1 MVPSLTLVRQFC
13 PPDEDMAQVRG
24 APTPKSP
31 SSRLKTGPWVFKTT
45 GHNCSNPIH
54 GGLEYKGK
62 QEQQL
67 KESKVKPHRTGC
79 SLPEQVL
86 VRDGRTEQHPCST
99 LCSSL
104 QPQHSRDRDKGL
116 SLHTWLV
123 GRNRTKLRP
132 QLILLLN
139 KRTARSVGWELA
151 ALGYTHKP
159 FIHCRGEDS
168 LTDLPLWALSC
179 KSAVYREKLGL
190 PREDGAETLLP

>member
-67 KESKVKPHRTGC
+67 KESRVKPHRTGC

-86 VRDGRTEQHPCST
+86 VRDGRTEQRPCST
-99 LCSSL
+99 PCSSL

-116 SLHTWLV
+116 SLHTWLWGETGQSSGLSSSYCSTRGQREV
-123 GRNRTKLRP
+123 WGGSWQPWDTPTNPSSTAGE
-132 QLILLLN
+132 
-139 KRTARSVGWELA
+139 RTASQIF
-151 ALGYTHKP
+151 P
-159 FIHCRGEDS
+159 S
-168 LTDLPLWALSC
+168 
-179 KSAVYREKLGL
+179 GL
-190 PREDGAETLLP
+190 

>member
-86 VRDGRTEQHPCST
+86 VRDGRTEQHPM
-99 LCSSL
+99 LHSL
-104 QPQHSRDRDKGL
+104 QQ
-116 SLHTWLV
+116 
-123 GRNRTKLRP
+123 
-132 QLILLLN
+132 
-139 KRTARSVGWELA
+139 LA
-151 ALGYTHKP
+151 ATAQQGQGQGAQPPHMASGEKQDKAQASAHLTAQQ
-159 FIHCRGEDS
+159 EDS
-168 LTDLPLWALSC
+168 EKCGVGAGSPGIHPQTLHPLQGRGQPHRS
-179 KSAVYREKLGL
+179 SPSGL
-190 PREDGAETLLP
+190 